1 MRKMIGFAVATALA
15 FAAGVAS
22 AQNAQGTIE
31 NIDPVAK
38 TIVVDGQVYQ
48 MPDETTAGVALEEL
62 EVGDKVDITFS
73 DEDRGDDTSVQKA
86 MMVEKVED

>member
-48 MPDETTAGVALEEL
+48 MPDETTAGVSLEEL